1 MSIYGYKIYNFVA
14 GSIFETNQGVR
25 DHYDMK
31 PAMLTNSLFKDFLNK
46 HGLNVYKEESTR
58 DIICI
63 EFKYGSRS
71 YEEESKHLEKLIK
84 EAQTDLTLTEDQRK
98 DKITK
103 LEEFQVKCE
112 QNKDKYIKYNK
123 DALRHLFYK
132 DGVDITWNTRN
143 KSGKIIESET
153 IHYKMLYRTAGKAK
167 KGSCMFIREE
177 LYDVARNYLY
187 MGIQLPEEN
196 APIVEIGAYSS
207 LVTSTIVGKIKIDP
221 HNILILKDVDSFF
234 TRDVVSIET
243 NKNRECIAVRKDNY
257 QLKNTLFDGQGL
269 IDHSIFPDWA
279 DGYVLLRQH
288 MCKMACFDTN
298 LQLWFKDYY
307 KDKYDTAEIED
318 MFGIKHKVK
327 DILLVTTDNAMKWLK
342 FNISYEYWC
351 QKVIEDNDSM
361 FGIVKTSH
369 PSKLGNV
376 QQMSYQMIN
385 ALDVNKMGSI
395 IACSVEYIRMLKTD
409 NKAFLDYLRKN
420 NNFSNDYDVLIALVE
435 QDPDF
440 IYSSYFK
447 ERRRVILTNYIK
459 NVKIGKVINNAD
471 NLTIV
476 GSPYAMLLYT
486 VGEDVEKDDTFL
498 HEDGCIQCYTGR
510 FKDGE
515 YLASFRN
522 PYNSKENM
530 LYLHNHYDDRINKYF
545 NLGELII
552 AVNLLHTDF
561 QDRANGADQD
571 SDMVYTTNHP
581 DIVDCARQYY
591 KDYATIVNNIPK
603 EKNIYHNT
611 SYDFARVDNNLAA
624 SQIAIGGSSNLA
636 QICLSYTYNFDDQK
650 YKDYVCILSTL
661 AQCAIDNAKRTFDI
675 DLNNEISRI
684 KSDMNISENGYP
696 IFWKT
701 IKEFNDSRYMKRSKT
716 TTKKKKAFYNPEL
729 TCPMN
734 YLYEN
739 NINIST
745 PNSPTYSMDN
755 FFVNYPLDMSRKK
768 CKAVEELIEKYSW
781 NLLSKQI
788 TNYEEDSDEY
798 LLLRSDF
805 DEMIKDIRSVNI
817 SGNYLGLMSWLINR
831 AFVIT
836 PQQKGKKNKIISKL
850 NKNKIILLQT
860 LYTVSPK
867 QFLKCF
873 SKNIS
878 NMN

>member
-1 MSIYGYKIYNFVA
+1 MSIYGVKIWNFVA
-14 GSIFETNQGVR
+14 GSIYEVNHGVR
-25 DHYDMK
+25 ENYDMK
-31 PAMLTNSLFKDFLNK
+31 PAMLTNSLFKDFMDK
-46 HGLNVYKEESTR
+46 HGLKTWKGESTR

-71 YEEESKHLEKLIK
+71 YEDESKHLKKLIEETKINDKLTEEQKIEKLN
-84 EAQTDLTLTEDQRK
+84 R
-98 DKITK
+98 
-103 LEEFQVKCE
+103 LEEIKKKAE
-112 QNKDKYIKYNK
+112 ENKDNYVKNSK
-123 DALRHLFYK
+123 DVLRHIFYK
-132 DGVDITWNTRN
+132 DGVDIFWKTYN
-143 KSGKIIESET
+143 KSGKIIESEK

-177 LYDVARNYLY
+177 LYEVARNYLY
-187 MGIQLPEEN
+187 MGIQLPEKN

-221 HNILILKDVDSFF
+221 HDILILKDVDSYFN
-234 TRDVVSIET
+234 RDVVSIET
-243 NKNRECIAVRKDNY
+243 NENKECIAVRKKDY

-269 IDHSIFPDWA
+269 IDHSIFPEWA
-279 DGYVLLRQH
+279 DGYVLLREH

-307 KDKYDTAEIED
+307 GDKYDVAEIED

-327 DILLVTTDNAMKWLK
+327 DIKLVTTDNAMKWLK

-351 QKVIEDNDSM
+351 QRVIEDNESM

-369 PSKLGNV
+369 SSKLGNV

-385 ALDVNKMGSI
+385 ALDINKMEGI
-395 IACSVEYIRMLKTD
+395 IACSANYIKMLKTD

-440 IYSSYFK
+440 VYSSYFK
-447 ERRRVILTNYIK
+447 ERRKIILTNYIK
-459 NVKIGKVINNAD
+459 NVKVGKVINNAD

-498 HEDGCIQCYTGR
+498 QEEGCIQCYTER
-510 FKDGE
+510 FKDNE

-530 LYLHNHYDDRINKYF
+530 LYLHNHYDDRLSKYF
-545 NLGELII
+545 NLGKVII

-561 QDRANGADQD
+561 QDRANGSDQD
-571 SDMVYTTNHP
+571 SDMVYTTNQS
-581 DIVDCARQYY
+581 DIVNCAKQYY
-591 KDYATIVNNIPK
+591 KNYSTIVNNIPK
-603 EKNIYHNT
+603 EKNIYSNT
-611 SYDFARVDNNLAA
+611 LYDFARVDNNLAS

-675 DLNNEISRI
+675 DLNNEINRI
-684 KSDMNISENGYP
+684 KADMNISENGYP

-701 IKEFNDSRYMKRSKT
+701 IKEFNDNRYIKRSKT
-716 TTKKKKAFYNPEL
+716 NVKKKKAFYNPEL

-739 NINIST
+739 NINVST
-745 PNSPTYSMDN
+745 PNTPTYSMDN
-755 FFVNYPLDMSRKK
+755 FFISYPLEIDRRK

-781 NLLSKQI
+781 NLMFKQV
-788 TNYEEDSDEY
+788 NKYEEDSDEF
-798 LLLRSDF
+798 LLMRNDF
-805 DEMIKDIRSVNI
+805 DEMIEDIRRINI
-817 SGNYLGLMSWLINR
+817 SSNYLGLMSWLINR
-831 AFVIT
+831 AFMIT
-836 PQQKGKKNKIISKL
+836 PNMRNNNNKIKSKL

-860 LYTVSPK
+860 LYSVNSK

-873 SKNIS
+873 QKNI
-878 NMN
+878 NY